1 VGTTR
6 GGASGARPTR
16 SAAGRF
22 GGDGIAAEL
31 TQDGGDV
38 TGQLS
43 VRVGGAEQVYR
54 VTAALGWDNTGSTG
68 FRGTGTRGS
77 GETARL
83 NLVLSGAGHLHVE
96 LFHRDGA
103 AAVSDASASSSA
115 SAAVSDRH
123 VFDADRGSSAT
134 GGATVVATTAPTGTA
149 PTGAAP
155 TGAAPYPELDVYL
168 EQIAHVYAYRDALDP
183 TAIET
188 LRGWG
193 WEVVPHG
200 DLHGSMWLL
209 ALRPIAGHD
218 PRRPPVLAFRGTV
231 PTEAA
236 DWLDDGNPAGVGMY
250 QYTRN
255 EAEILAMLTALGG
268 GVTVTGHSLGG
279 ALAQI
284 TAGMLSNLVA
294 HVVTFQAPGV
304 SAGLVENIRAH
315 HIDSR
320 HHVVEAPGEGDIV
333 SSAGEAHSDG
343 EVFHHHAAGVERV
356 DHYHTSLPLAEEAVA
371 AGTAPE
377 GTTFPTG
384 GTRIGY
390 TAPSAGGV
398 TVDHEDPSNGVYDYV
413 RFGIGGVL
421 GAVTEEWGDVDRG
434 GYTMAWLDLRAAAG
448 EGRTTYR
455 ELCARITAVP
465 EAARDGLRANLD
477 AMFPELRAAT
487 PLEARVSDGTF
498 TTPDAFA
505 DAVAA
510 TGVSLDD
517 TRRARLFNL
526 FDRLAPAH

>member
-6 GGASGARPTR
+6 GGAGASGARPTR

-38 TGQLS
+38 TGQLT

-103 AAVSDASASSSA
+103 TAVSDAGAGA
-115 SAAVSDRH
+115 GTSAAVSDRH
-123 VFDADRGSSAT
+123 VFDADRGSTTTGTGAT
-134 GGATVVATTAPTGTA
+134 GGTTAPTGATA
-149 PTGAAP
+149 PTGTTAP

-183 TAIET
+183 TAIAT
-188 LRGWG
+188 LREWG
-193 WEVVPHG
+193 WEVARHET
-200 DLHGSMWLL
+200 LAGSLSLL
-209 ALRPIAGHD
+209 ALTPIAGHD
-218 PRRPPVLAFRGTV
+218 PARTPVLAFRGTV
-231 PTEAA
+231 PTDMR
-236 DWLDDGNPAGVGMY
+236 DWSDDFNPVGVGMY

-255 EAEILAMLTALGG
+255 EAEILATLGRLHG
-268 GVTVTGHSLGG
+268 NVTVTGHSLGG

-284 TAGMLSNLVA
+284 TAGMLSSFVT
-294 HVVTFQAPGV
+294 HVVTFQSPGV
-304 SAGLVENIRAH
+304 SSGLVENMRDH

-320 HHVVEAPGEGDIV
+320 HHVVEGDIV
-333 SSAGEAHSDG
+333 PSGGEMHSDG
-343 EVFHHHAAGVERV
+343 PVFHHRAVGGTGLA
-356 DHYHTSLPLAEEAVA
+356 DSHTVLPLTEEADA
-371 AGTAPE
+371 AGTAPD
-377 GTTFPTG
+377 GFSYPSDAPRATFREADVTED
-384 GTRIGY
+384 RVE
-390 TAPSAGGV
+390 PSSPLA
-398 TVDHEDPSNGVYDYV
+398 DYG
-413 RFGIGGVL
+413 RGILL
-421 GAVTEEWGDVDRG
+421 GAAGRAWDTYEGVDRF

-465 EAARDGLRANLD
+465 ETARDGLRANLD

-487 PLEARVSDGTF
+487 PLEARVTDGTF